1 MHTKCN
7 IMLDTGEC
15 DLATSRRR
23 RGQYVGTMH
32 ALVEHIDV
40 RHPSRAACAGSIVV
54 VEPLSRQPRQSGR
67 LAAWR
72 DSYGRALRHDL
83 LLGSDCSLGNGLW
96 PHQPATSDRPSE
108 QSPDRR
114 CCPEIPTTRL
124 QESWSHW
131 VQRPSRSDRRPVPER
146 RVGAPIV
153 ATSTRCHERHGRRAP
168 PIAPISPTSW
178 AARYRA
184 EGACL
189 GHGHPGR
196 SARCRYM
203 R

>member
-1 MHTKCN
+1 MHSKCK
-7 IMLDTGEC
+7 IMPDM
-15 DLATSRRR
+15 ASAISR
-23 RGQYVGTMH
+23 V
-32 ALVEHIDV
+32 
-40 RHPSRAACAGSIVV
+40 RAAVVDSTLLRRARRTHRRTPSVAGVCAGSIVV

-131 VQRPSRSDRRPVPER
+131 VQRPSRSDRRPVPEL

-184 EGACL
+184 EEACL